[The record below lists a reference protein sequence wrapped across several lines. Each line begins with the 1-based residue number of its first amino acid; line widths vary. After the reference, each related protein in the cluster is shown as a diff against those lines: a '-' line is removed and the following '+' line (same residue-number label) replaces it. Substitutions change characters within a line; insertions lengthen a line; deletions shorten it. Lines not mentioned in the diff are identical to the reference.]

1 MKTFLLKPMLAL
13 CLAFSLI
20 SLSSC
25 GGEGGVGSGGTGIT
39 AAGLQTGT
47 VSGFGSV
54 IIEGNKYDDSTA
66 TISIE
71 TEPGNPAPATSNAIK
86 LGMQVRAQF
95 DTAEKLTTLVTVPT
109 VVGIVSAVNLNT
121 LIVAGQEVKLQTSAA
136 GASAPTV
143 FEGVSG
149 AAGLAKGDRVE
160 VFGHLDSLNAIIA
173 TRIELLDDSIVL
185 TKVTGLVGA
194 VVGGVVNSPL
204 AQRFSVGTLT
214 ISTDSATKKLPLSA
228 NNAANIA
235 LVKTGDVITVW
246 SNTDISNSSLIAKVV
261 RFEDGSASSNIPW
274 RVGGPISQLDSTART
289 LRLGDVIVNF
299 ANATFSGGLLVDLQ
313 NGLLVRVKG
322 SAASTNNR
330 QLNAVEIELIK
341 ATDKFK
347 IELAGTI
354 SDYSSATSFKV
365 RGTLVNASAAN
376 IVFENGTLSNFS
388 DGVLIE
394 MEGQIVNGVMSPSRV
409 KFKTVED
416 SRSRSFVGAI
426 TGYNSGTGTFNLLGA
441 SARLTNTTVY
451 KTLVGANATVAG
463 IANGANVQVTGVF
476 AQGVFIVEEVRYISG
491 TGSGNNT
498 SPREVRIEGVASM
511 IDLNN
516 RTLSLNGATVS
527 WLASTPIKDLSQLK
541 NGVLVRVEGIGSG
554 PSGLTISASKIEVK
568 QR

>member
-1 MKTFLLKPMLAL
+1 MKNFLLKPMLAM
-13 CLAFSLI
+13 CLASSLV

-54 IIEGNKYDDSTA
+54 IIEGNKYDESGA
-66 TISIE
+66 AISIE
-71 TEPGNPAPATSNAIK
+71 TEPGNPATTTSNAIK

-95 DTAEKLTTLVTVPT
+95 DATEKLTTLVTVPT
-109 VVGIVSAVNLNT
+109 VVGLVSAVNLNT
-121 LIVAGQEVKLQTSAA
+121 LIVAGQEIKLLTSAA

-143 FEGVSG
+143 FEGVSS

-160 VFGHLDSLNAIIA
+160 VFGHLDNLNAIIA
-173 TRIELLDDSIVL
+173 TRIELLDDSRIL
-185 TKVTGLVGA
+185 TKVTG
-194 VVGGVVNSPL
+194 VVGGVVNSPPM
-204 AQRFSVGTLT
+204 QRFSVGTLT

-228 NNAANIA
+228 NSTANPTLI
-235 LVKTGDVITVW
+235 KNGDVITVW
-246 SNTDISNSSLIAKVV
+246 SNIDISNSSLIAKVV
-261 RFEDGSASSNIPW
+261 RVEDGSAISNIPW
-274 RVGGPISQLDSTART
+274 RAGGPISQLDSTART

-299 ANATFSGGLLVDLQ
+299 ANATFSGGLLADLQ

-322 SAASTNNR
+322 NAASTNNR

-354 SDYSSATSFKV
+354 SDYSSANSFKV

-394 MEGQIVNGVMSPSRV
+394 MEGQIINGVMSPSRV

-426 TGYNSGTGTFNLLGA
+426 TGYNSGTGAFNLLGA

-451 KTLVGANATVAG
+451 KTLVGASATVAG

-476 AQGVFIVEEVRYISG
+476 AQGVFIVEEVRYISS

-527 WLASTPIKDLSQLK
+527 WLAATPIKDLSQLK

-554 PSGLTISASKIEVK
+554 PSGLSISASKIEVK

>member
-1 MKTFLLKPMLAL
+1 MKNFLLKPMLAM
-13 CLAFSLI
+13 CLAFSLV

-54 IIEGNKYDDSTA
+54 IIEGNKYDESGA

-71 TEPGNPAPATSNAIK
+71 TEPGNPATTTSNAIK

-95 DTAEKLTTLVTVPT
+95 DTTEKLTTLVTVPT
-109 VVGIVSAVNLNT
+109 VVGLVSAVNLNT
-121 LIVAGQEVKLQTSAA
+121 LIVAGQEIKLLTSAA

-143 FEGVSG
+143 FEGVSS

-160 VFGHLDSLNAIIA
+160 VFGHLDNLNAIIA
-173 TRIELLDDSIVL
+173 TRIELLDDSRVL
-185 TKVTGLVGA
+185 TKVTG

-214 ISTDSATKKLPLSA
+214 ISTDSATKKLPFSA
-228 NNAANIA
+228 NSTANPTLI
-235 LVKTGDVITVW
+235 KNGDVITVW
-246 SNTDISNSSLIAKVV
+246 SNIDISNSSLIAKVV
-261 RFEDGSASSNIPW
+261 RVEDGSAISNIPW
-274 RVGGPISQLDSTART
+274 RAGGPISQLDSTTRT

-299 ANATFSGGLLVDLQ
+299 ANATFSGGLLADLQ

-322 SAASTNNR
+322 NAASTNNR

-341 ATDKFK
+341 ATDKFR

-354 SDYSSATSFKV
+354 SDYSSANSFKV

-394 MEGQIVNGVMSPSRV
+394 MEGQIVNGVMSPTRV

-451 KTLVGANATVAG
+451 KTLVGASATVAG

-476 AQGVFIVEEVRYISG
+476 AQGVFIVEEVRYFSS

-554 PSGLTISASKIEVK
+554 QSGLSISASKIEVK

>member
-1 MKTFLLKPMLAL
+1 MNIFLRKLMLAI
-13 CLAFSLI
+13 CLAFSLV

-54 IIEGNKYDDSTA
+54 IIEGNKYDDSSA

-71 TEPGNPAPATSNAIK
+71 TEPGNPATTTSNAIK

-95 DTAEKLTTLVTVPT
+95 DTTEKLTTLVTVPT
-109 VVGIVSAVNLNT
+109 VVGLVSAVNLNA
-121 LIVAGQEVKLQTSAA
+121 LIVAGQEIKLLTSAA

-143 FEGVSG
+143 FEGVSSV
-149 AAGLAKGDRVE
+149 AGLAKGDRVE
-160 VFGHLDSLNAIIA
+160 VFGHLDNLNAIIA
-173 TRIELLDDSIVL
+173 TRIELLDDSSVL
-185 TKVTGLVGA
+185 TKVTG

-204 AQRFSVGTLT
+204 TQRFSVGTLT
-214 ISTDSATKKLPLSA
+214 VSTDSATKKLPLSA
-228 NNAANIA
+228 NTA

-261 RFEDGSASSNIPW
+261 RVEDGSAISNIPW
-274 RVGGPISQLDSTART
+274 RAGGPISQLDSTART

-299 ANATFSGGLLVDLQ
+299 ANATFSGGLLADLQ

-322 SAASTNNR
+322 NAASTNNR
-330 QLNAVEIELIK
+330 QLNAVQIELIK
-341 ATDKFK
+341 ATDKLK

-354 SDYSSATSFKV
+354 TDYSSANSFKV

-394 MEGQIVNGVMSPSRV
+394 MEGQIINGVMSPSRV

-426 TGYNSGTGTFNLLGA
+426 TGYNSGNGTFSLLGA

-451 KTLVGANATVAG
+451 KTLVGASATAAG

-476 AQGVFIVEEVRYISG
+476 AQGVFIVDEVRYISS

-498 SPREVRIEGVASM
+498 NPREVRIEGVASM
-511 IDLNN
+511 VDLNN

-527 WLASTPIKDLSQLK
+527 WLASTPIKDLNQLK
-541 NGVLVRVEGIGSG
+541 NGVLVKVEGIGSG
-554 PSGLTISASKIEVK
+554 PSGLSISASKIEVK